1 MGTLWIRKGSRIVKA
16 DVLVVGGGHA
26 GCEAAL
32 ACARLGA
39 HTVLVSRDRR
49 SMARMAC
56 NPAIGG
62 LAKGQ
67 LVREI
72 DALGGEMAKVAD
84 QTGIQFRMLN
94 TTKGPAVRSPRAQSD
109 KDLYS
114 AAMGARCA
122 EQPGLD
128 IVEGMVTRLVTADR
142 PAAAGARGGREIR
155 GVVLDDG
162 STVDAGA
169 VIVTTGTFLNGLV
182 HIGLESTAGG
192 RIDEL
197 PAHELARSLEECGL
211 ELGRLKTGTPARI
224 HRDSVDYGRMEEQ
237 KGDAAAVPFSFETRS
252 LPLRQVSCHLTRTN
266 GRTHEIIAA
275 NLDRSPLFA
284 GKITGVG
291 PRYCPSIEDKIHRFS
306 DRGSHR
312 VYVEPEG
319 LEAETVYL
327 NGISTSLPVDVQE
340 AMIRSIVG
348 LESARIVRPGY
359 AVEYD
364 FVPSCQLKPTLET
377 LPVARLY
384 LAGQINGTSGYEEAA
399 AQGLLAGINA
409 VRRLGK
415 KDPFVLKR
423 SQAYMGVLVDDLV
436 VRSPREPYRMFTSLA
451 EYRLILRHDN
461 ADRRL
466 TPIGHAIGLVD
477 QSRHERVVEKEGR
490 IRRAREILVRTRHHG
505 LSLEQ
510 ILRRP
515 EATLNDLIDESGP
528 LRDLALT
535 GAEKEQVEIDVKYEG
550 YIKRHAARIEKM
562 AQWEDYALPDG
573 IDYGKILHLKP
584 EACEKLSQ
592 LRPATLGQASRIAG
606 VTPADLSVLMIAL
619 GRRAT
624 S

>member
-1 MGTLWIRKGSRIVKA
+1 MKA
-16 DVLVVGGGHA
+16 DVVVVGGGHA

-39 HTVLVSRDRR
+39 NTILVTRDRQ
-49 SMARMAC
+49 SMARMPC

-114 AAMGARCA
+114 AAMGARCD
-122 EQPGLD
+122 EQSGLD
-128 IVEGMVTRLVTADR
+128 IIEGMIARLVTGDR
-142 PAAAGARGGREIR
+142 HTVPGATGGREIR
-155 GVVLDDG
+155 SVVLDDG
-162 STVDAGA
+162 RAIDAAA
-169 VIVTTGTFLNGLV
+169 VIVTTGTFLNGLI
-182 HIGLESTAGG
+182 HIGLESSDGG
-192 RIDEL
+192 RIDEA
-197 PAHELARSLEECGL
+197 PARALARSLTGCGL
-211 ELGRLKTGTPARI
+211 ELGRLKTGTPARV
-224 HRDSVDYGRMEEQ
+224 HRDSVDYSRMEEQ
-237 KGDAAAVPFSFETRS
+237 KGDAVPAPFSFETES
-252 LPLRQVSCHLTRTN
+252 LPLRQISCHLTRTN
-266 GRTHEIIAA
+266 KRTHEIIAT

-284 GKITGVG
+284 GRITGVG
-291 PRYCPSIEDKIHRFS
+291 PRYCPSIEDKIHRFA

-312 VYVEPEG
+312 IYVEPEG

-340 AMIRSIVG
+340 AMIRSVEG
-348 LESARIVRPGY
+348 LESARIVKPGY

-377 LPVARLY
+377 IAVANLY

-409 VRRLGK
+409 VRRLDER
-415 KDPFVLKR
+415 DPFVLKR
-423 SQAYMGVLVDDLV
+423 SQAYLGVLVDDLV

-451 EYRLILRHDN
+451 EYRLILRQDN

-466 TPIGHAIGLVD
+466 TPLGHAIGLVD
-477 QSRHERVVEKEGR
+477 QSRLDRVVEKER
-490 IRRAREILVRTRHHG
+490 KISRAREILIQTRREG
-505 LSLEQ
+505 LRLEQ

-515 EATLNDLIDESGP
+515 EVTFDDVLGECEP
-528 LRDLALT
+528 LREIGLNSS
-535 GAEKEQVEIDVKYEG
+535 EREQVEIDVKYEG
-550 YIKRHAARIEKM
+550 YIKRHKARIEKM
-562 AQWEDYALPDG
+562 AQWEDYALSEE

-584 EACEKLSQ
+584 EACEKLSR

-606 VTPADLSVLMIAL
+606 VTPSDLSVLMAAL
-619 GRRAT
+619 GRRALP
-624 S
+624 

>member
-1 MGTLWIRKGSRIVKA
+1 VKA
-16 DVLVVGGGHA
+16 DVVVVGGGHA

-39 HTVLVSRDRR
+39 NTILVTRDRQ
-49 SMARMAC
+49 SMARMPC

-114 AAMGARCA
+114 AAMGARCD
-122 EQPGLD
+122 EQSGLD
-128 IVEGMVTRLVTADR
+128 IIEGMIARLVTGDR
-142 PAAAGARGGREIR
+142 HTVPGATGGREIR
-155 GVVLDDG
+155 SVVLDDG
-162 STVDAGA
+162 RAIDAAA
-169 VIVTTGTFLNGLV
+169 VIVTTGTFLNGLI
-182 HIGLESTAGG
+182 HIGLESSDGG
-192 RIDEL
+192 RIDEA
-197 PAHELARSLEECGL
+197 PARALARSLTGCGL
-211 ELGRLKTGTPARI
+211 ELGRLKTGTPARV
-224 HRDSVDYGRMEEQ
+224 HRDSVDYSRMEEQ
-237 KGDAAAVPFSFETRS
+237 KGDAVPAPFSFETES
-252 LPLRQVSCHLTRTN
+252 LPLRQISCHLTRTN
-266 GRTHEIIAA
+266 KRTHEIIAT

-284 GKITGVG
+284 GRITGVG
-291 PRYCPSIEDKIHRFS
+291 PRYCPSIEDKIHRFA

-312 VYVEPEG
+312 IYVEPEG

-340 AMIRSIVG
+340 AMIRSVEG
-348 LESARIVRPGY
+348 LESARIVKPGY

-377 LPVARLY
+377 IAVANLY

-409 VRRLGK
+409 VRRLDER
-415 KDPFVLKR
+415 DPFVLKR
-423 SQAYMGVLVDDLV
+423 SQAYLGVLVDDLV

-451 EYRLILRHDN
+451 EYRLILRQDN

-466 TPIGHAIGLVD
+466 TPLGHAIGLVD
-477 QSRHERVVEKEGR
+477 QSRLDRVVEKER
-490 IRRAREILVRTRHHG
+490 KISRAREILIQTRREG
-505 LSLEQ
+505 LRLEQ

-515 EATLNDLIDESGP
+515 EVTFDDVLGECEP
-528 LRDLALT
+528 LREIGLNSS
-535 GAEKEQVEIDVKYEG
+535 EREQVEIDVKYEG
-550 YIKRHAARIEKM
+550 YIKRHKARIEKM
-562 AQWEDYALPDG
+562 AQWEDYALSEE

-584 EACEKLSQ
+584 EACEKLSR

-606 VTPADLSVLMIAL
+606 VTPSDLSVLMAAL
-619 GRRAT
+619 GRRALP
-624 S
+624 

>member
-1 MGTLWIRKGSRIVKA
+1 MKA
-16 DVLVVGGGHA
+16 DVVVVGGGHA

-39 HTVLVSRDRR
+39 KTILVTRERR
-49 SMARMAC
+49 SMARMPC

-114 AAMGARCA
+114 AAMRSRCD
-122 EQPGLD
+122 EQPGLG
-128 IVEGMVTRLVTADR
+128 IIEGMITRLVV
-142 PAAAGARGGREIR
+142 GNKKIR
-155 GVVLDDG
+155 GVLLDDG
-162 STVDAGA
+162 RSIDAAA
-169 VIVTTGTFLNGLV
+169 VIVTTGTFLNGLI
-182 HIGLESTAGG
+182 HIGLKSSDGG
-192 RIDEL
+192 RIDEA
-197 PAHELARSLEECGL
+197 PARELARSLTECGL
-211 ELGRLKTGTPARI
+211 ELGRLKTGTPARV
-224 HRDSVDYGRMEEQ
+224 HRDSVDYDRMDEH
-237 KGDAAAVPFSFETRS
+237 KGDANPSPFSFETES
-252 LPLRQVSCHLTRTN
+252 LPLPQISCYMTRTN
-266 GRTHEIIAA
+266 RRTHEIIAK

-284 GKITGVG
+284 GRITGVG
-291 PRYCPSIEDKIHRFS
+291 PRYCPSIEDKIHRFA

-312 VYVEPEG
+312 IYVEPEG
-319 LEAETVYL
+319 LSAETVYL

-340 AMIRSIVG
+340 EMIRSIEG
-348 LESARIVRPGY
+348 LESARIVKPGY

-377 LPVARLY
+377 LAVGGLY

-409 VRRLGK
+409 VRRLDK
-415 KDPFVLKR
+415 RDPFVLKR
-423 SQAYMGVLVDDLV
+423 SQAYLGVLVDDLV

-451 EYRLILRHDN
+451 EYRLILRQDN

-466 TPIGHAIGLVD
+466 TPLGHAIGLVD
-477 QSRHERVVEKEGR
+477 QSRFDRVVEKEGK
-490 IRRAREILVRTRHHG
+490 ISRAREILVKTKRAG
-505 LSLEQ
+505 LPLEQ

-515 EATLNDLIDESGP
+515 AATFDELAVESEP
-528 LRDLALT
+528 LREIGLNS
-535 GAEKEQVEIDVKYEG
+535 AEKEQVEIDVKYEG
-550 YIKRHAARIEKM
+550 YIKRHEARIEKM
-562 AQWEDYALPDG
+562 AQWEDYALSEE
-573 IDYGKILHLKP
+573 IDFGGILHLKT
-584 EACEKLSQ
+584 EACEKLTQ

-606 VTPADLSVLMIAL
+606 VTPADLSVLMAAL
-619 GRRAT
+619 GRRA
-624 S
+624 SP